1 MDWLGTQENLCWLE
15 EEETGKWV
23 DRDMKEAR
31 EGKHL
36 VSQLHINCCKK
47 VNYQKTNIFRKRL

>member
-1 MDWLGTQENLCWLE
+1 MGHRLAENLCQLE

-23 DRDMKEAR
+23 DRDVKEAR

-36 VSQLHINCCKK
+36 VSQLYINCFKNINDLK
-47 VNYQKTNIFRKRL
+47 ANIFRKRL